1 MRRLRIQCLAAVALA
16 LVSQAG
22 GASVSVSAFKHSDPA
37 FETNVEVD
45 LGGVAG
51 VTGVGALCADG
62 SPVVLNEYATDQFGS
77 FVGPFGSF
85 AAFYTATVGNWRL
98 TVEFGS
104 GNEAVYD
111 MTVNDFRTPFV
122 STSFPP
128 APTVS
133 APVDG
138 ATGVAPTPTFVWDNG
153 GLHAGAME
161 SLFVSVWN
169 VANPAIGVFEGSSG
183 GPITLN
189 AETWTPAIVLPAG
202 AAEFLVQ
209 YETNED
215 EGANVDDPV
224 FNAGLSTV
232 GDPGIVWDSSSGDLF
247 SRDLIGFEVVPEPGT
262 LFLIALG
269 VPALAARARRRRST
283 GAPG

>member
-1 MRRLRIQCLAAVALA
+1 MRWLRIPGVVAVALA

-22 GASVSVSAFKHSDPA
+22 GASVSVSAFKHSEPA
-37 FETNVEVD
+37 FETHVEVD
-45 LGGVAG
+45 LAG
-51 VTGVGALCADG
+51 VTGVTGVTALRPDAT
-62 SPVVLNEYATDQFGS
+62 PVVLNEYAADQFGS
-77 FVGPFGSF
+77 LVGPFGSF
-85 AAFYTATVGNWRL
+85 AAFHGATVGDWRL

-104 GNEAVYD
+104 GNDAVYD
-111 MTVNDFRTPFV
+111 MKVNDFRTPFV

-138 ATGVAPTPTFVWDNG
+138 ATGVATSPTFVWDNG
-153 GLHAGAME
+153 GSHTGAME

-189 AETWTPAIVLPAG
+189 AETWSPAIVLPAG

-209 YETNED
+209 YETNEN

-247 SRDLIGFEVVPEPGT
+247 SRDVIGFQVVPEPGT
-262 LFLIALG
+262 LLLIALG
-269 VPALAARARRRRST
+269 VPALAARPRRRRGP
-283 GAPG
+283 GAP